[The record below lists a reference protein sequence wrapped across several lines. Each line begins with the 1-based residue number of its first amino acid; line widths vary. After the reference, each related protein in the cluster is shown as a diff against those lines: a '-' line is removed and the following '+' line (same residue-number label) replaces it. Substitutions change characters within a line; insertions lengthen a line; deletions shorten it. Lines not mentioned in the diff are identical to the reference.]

1 MPRVHLFVPCYVD
14 QFAPEVARAT
24 VAVLER
30 AGCEVVIKTG
40 QTCCGQPAFNAGY
53 HDEARTAAR
62 NWLRAF
68 DGAEVIVTPSGSCA
82 AMVRSFYPGLLQ
94 GGAPAT
100 GQAKSAIETAGEAS
114 ARTFELAEYL
124 VDQLGID
131 DLGASWDGDVTW
143 HDGCHGLRE
152 LGIEAAPRRL
162 LTRVKGL
169 RLVEMDER
177 RSCCGF
183 GGMFSVK
190 YPKVSTA
197 MADVKRESA
206 LRTGA
211 PTVVTGDVSCLLHL
225 RGRSGHERDGLRY
238 LHLAEILDC
247 R

>member
-30 AGCEVVIKTG
+30 AGCEVVIPTG

-53 HDEARTAAR
+53 HDEARTVAR

-68 DGAEVIVTPSGSCA
+68 EGAEVIVTPSGSCA
-82 AMVRSFYPGLLQ
+82 AMVRSFYPDLL
-94 GGAPAT
+94 AT
-100 GQAKSAIETAGEAS
+100 RDTAGS
-114 ARTFELAEYL
+114 RTFELAEYL
-124 VDQLGID
+124 VDHLRVE
-131 DLGASWDGDVTW
+131 DLGATWEGDVTW

-152 LGIEAAPRRL
+152 LGIESAPRRL
-162 LTRVKGL
+162 LARVEGL
-169 RLVEMDER
+169 RLVEMDEC

-183 GGMFSVK
+183 GGLFSVK
-190 YPKVSTA
+190 YPEISTA

-211 PTVVTGDVSCLLHL
+211 LTVVTGDVSCLLHL
-225 RGRSGHERDGLRY
+225 RGRSRRQGDGLRY
-238 LHLAEILDC
+238 LHLAELLG
-247 R
+247 

>member
-30 AGCEVVIKTG
+30 AGCEVVIPTG

-68 DGAEVIVTPSGSCA
+68 DGAETIVTPSGSCA
-82 AMVRSFYPGLLQ
+82 AMVRSFFPGLL
-94 GGAPAT
+94 G
-100 GQAKSAIETAGEAS
+100 SVDTAG

-124 VDQLGID
+124 VDHLGID

-162 LTRVKGL
+162 LARVKGL
-169 RLVEMDER
+169 RLVEMDESR
-177 RSCCGF
+177 ACCGF
-183 GGMFSVK
+183 GGLFAVK
-190 YPKVSTA
+190 YPEISTA
-197 MADVKRESA
+197 MADVKRLSA

-225 RGRSGHERDGLRY
+225 RGRSSHEHDGLRY
-238 LHLAEILDC
+238 LHLAEILASC
-247 R
+247 GGRPSFAWSGHR